1 MMSRN
6 VRLSALRFVLAA
18 SAAPGVAGVA
28 QEMALRRGRRYR
40 LSTSTAIVIRPG
52 IGAPDATDLQVYAG
66 EALYFTAD
74 TDSARIAALSTAAG
88 GTYAWLQEEPH
99 DG

>member
-1 MMSRN
+1 LACKSE
-6 VRLSALRFVLAA
+6 SELAA

-28 QEMALRRGRRYR
+28 QELPLRRGKRYR
-40 LSTSTAIVIRPG
+40 LSTSTTVVVRVG
-52 IGAPDATDLQVYAG
+52 VGAPDATDLQVYAG

-74 TDSARIAALSTAAG
+74 SDTARIAALSTAVG

-99 DG
+99 NG